1 MDPFRLSLAIGPL
14 ALYGLILGLL
24 NMSRRPW
31 LITGAL
37 DLAALAVALVGIA
50 IVGPMELLLPDAVAN
65 RFGSYSYVW
74 LLMLAFYGLSV
85 SFLTLLSRPRLIVYN
100 IGFDELRA
108 TLERLAP
115 ELDSEFA
122 WAGDNLVLPNLGVQ
136 LHLENF
142 PVLRNVSV
150 CSSGERQHYGGWRRL
165 ELELSKALRPVRV
178 GANPWGVGLVFLSL
192 LACLA
197 CAIHSFDNPAALEL
211 GFKQMLR
218 L

>member
-1 MDPFRLSLAIGPL
+1 MDPFRLCLAVGPL
-14 ALYGLILGLL
+14 AMYGLVLGLL

-37 DLAALAVALVGIA
+37 DLAALAVALVGLVV
-50 IVGPMELLLPDAVAN
+50 VGPMELLLPDAAAN
-65 RFGSYSYVW
+65 HFGSYTYVW
-74 LLMLAFYGLSV
+74 MLMLAFYGLSV
-85 SFLTLLSRPRLIVYN
+85 SFFTLLSRPKLIVYN
-100 IGFDELRA
+100 IGIDELR
-108 TLERLAP
+108 TVLVELAP
-115 ELDSEFA
+115 RMDSDFA

-142 PVLRNVSV
+142 PILRNVSV

-165 ELELSKALRPVRV
+165 EIELSGALRSVRV
-178 GANPWGVGLVFLSL
+178 GHNPWGVGLVFISL
-192 LACLA
+192 LACVA
-197 CAIHSFDNPAALEL
+197 CAIQSFSNQEALAQ